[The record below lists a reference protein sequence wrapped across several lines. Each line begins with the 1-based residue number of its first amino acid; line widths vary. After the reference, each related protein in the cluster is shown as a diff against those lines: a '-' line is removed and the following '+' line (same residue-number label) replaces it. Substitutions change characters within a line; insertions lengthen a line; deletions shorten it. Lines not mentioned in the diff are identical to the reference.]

1 MGHVAAAGLVVV
13 MAAGM
18 AGAAP
23 LAVRYDDDGMIT
35 VNGQRTLIVGSYYA
49 AKSDKPY
56 ADMAEAGFNL
66 IRTDSSAE
74 EMDQALAAGLMTWT
88 SVGTIDMA
96 DREASTARLLEKVR
110 AIKDHPALAFV
121 ESVDEPA
128 WTWMKAETR
137 VPAQPFVEAYPL
149 IKEADPNHLMY
160 MNHAPTNLVKTM
172 QAYNP
177 GTDIVACD
185 IYPVNPGGL
194 RPMYALFEDGHQG
207 DLNNQT
213 ISQVGDYVD
222 KMRQVTG
229 PNRPL
234 FMVLQAFAWEALREE
249 KERDESKVLY
259 PTWEESRFMAFQS
272 LIKGA
277 NGIIYWGSYTM
288 PQPSDAWTG
297 ITRVTREVAD
307 LAAVLSQRA
316 ARFEPTVEYHEIGHS
331 VDDGVQWL
339 VKESGGAL
347 YVFTCNAYRY
357 PCRATL
363 GGFSGWKTCTVI
375 NENRAIEIAENGVTD
390 DWNAFD
396 VHLYRFEK

>member
-74 EMDQALAAGLMTWT
+74 EMDQALAAGLMTCT

-177 GTDIVACD
+177 GTDVVACD

-222 KMRQVTG
+222 KMRRVTG

-307 LAAVLSQRA
+307 LAPVLSQRA
-316 ARFEPTVEYHEIGHS
+316 AGFEPTVEYHEIGHS

-357 PCRATL
+357 HCRATL